1 MMQEASWTNEVI
13 WTDKPGYLA
22 AYGLGYLNA
31 LWMWYQQAQKLDLV
45 EAYNRLIQTALPA
58 LPLEMFRRQMGLLNL
73 RDNEAFEGLDD
84 FVYGTLSR
92 LYREV

>member
-1 MMQEASWTNEVI
+1 M
-13 WTDKPGYLA
+13 A

-31 LWMWYQQAQKLDLV
+31 LWMWYQQAQKLDMV